1 MNIKNTK
8 TEELFKEYIRLQ
20 PNSEELY
27 YPDCFIKEIHTEYLK
42 NGVVRLPNPLYA
54 TWDIVSACNLNC
66 VFCSACASRTENS
79 FIDNEKT
86 MYIAEKIL
94 ESQIKYLSIRGGEPT
109 LYRQLPL
116 VVKKCIETGIFVEIV
131 SNGLHIDETLLN
143 VLRLLPSSLYK
154 IKISIDSYCKDTNDL
169 QRGKNSFDNAI
180 RAMEKCQGMKIPY
193 RNQMV
198 VTKNNYRDICETYKL
213 CSELGAE
220 SFGCMLLLPIGR
232 GRSSKLKIQLNE
244 TILEQLIY
252 ILKNEKKTKL
262 EKIGLGTSSI
272 EWYKDMFD
280 SSIGSEEDAVIL
292 GHLKCNGAKT
302 RIYINENGDVYPCD
316 LLQYSDYYM
325 GNIISD
331 NNYWN
336 SENAISFCGLNRRN
350 RQRCRSCSFYQC
362 NMGCYAISIE
372 NKDSEGRMRPNCEV

>member
-42 NGVVRLPNPLYA
+42 NEVVRLPNPLYA
-54 TWDIVSACNLNC
+54 TWDIVSSCNLNC
-66 VFCSACASRTENS
+66 VFCSACAGRTDNS
-79 FIDNEKT
+79 FIDNEKV
-86 MYIAEKIL
+86 MHIAEKIL
-94 ESQIKYLSIRGGEPT
+94 ESKIKYLSIRGGEPT
-109 LYRQLPL
+109 LYKQLPF
-116 VVKKCIETGIFVEIV
+116 VVKKCIEAGIFVEIV
-131 SNGLHIDETLLN
+131 SNGLHVDETLLS
-143 VLRLLPSSLYK
+143 VLSLLPSSLYR

-169 QRGKNSFDNAI
+169 QRGENSFDNAI
-180 RAMEKCQGMKIPY
+180 RAMKKCQEMKIPY
-193 RNQMV
+193 RTQMV
-198 VTKNNYRDICETYKL
+198 VTKNNYHDIWETYNL
-213 CSELGAE
+213 SSQLGAE

-272 EWYKDMFD
+272 GWYKDMFD
-280 SSIGSEEDAVIL
+280 SSIGSEEEAVIL

-325 GNIISD
+325 GNIIRD
-331 NNYWN
+331 NNYWD
-336 SENAISFCGLNRRN
+336 SENAISFCGINRRN
-350 RQRCRSCSFYQC
+350 RQKCRSCSFYQC

-372 NKDSEGRMRPNCEV
+372 NKDSEGRMSPNCEV